1 MKDSISYSFNQIA
14 NVFWINLEK
23 IMSDIGLHA
32 GQVFVLNSLWEI
44 DGQSQAELVRSLQVS
59 PPTIYN
65 MIVRLVDAGF
75 VETRKCEKD
84 ARLIRVYL
92 TEKGS
97 EIKPKFEEQWLK
109 LEEKM
114 FSEFSETERLMFSLL
129 LKKIKKL

>member
-1 MKDSISYSFNQIA
+1 
-14 NVFWINLEK
+14 
-23 IMSDIGLHA
+23 MSEIGLHA
-32 GQVFVLNSLWEI
+32 GQIFVLNSLWEI

-65 MIVRLVDAGF
+65 MIVRMVEAGF

-92 TEKGS
+92 TEKGW

-109 LEEKM
+109 LEENM

>member
-1 MKDSISYSFNQIA
+1 MKDSISYLFNQFA

-23 IMSDIGLHA
+23 MMSEIGLHA
-32 GQVFVLNSLWEI
+32 GQVFILNSLWDI

-65 MIVRLVDAGF
+65 MIVRMVEAGF
-75 VETRKCEKD
+75 VETRKCGKD

-97 EIKPKFEEQWLK
+97 EIKPKVEEQWLK
-109 LEEKM
+109 LEANM
-114 FSEFSETERLMFSLL
+114 FSDLSETERLMFSLL